1 LINSNIIKTQS
12 NSVTEQIT
20 WLLAAGIAITMVWFP
35 FLNGALC
42 VLFFLMRVYQTK
54 FRFRIKQP
62 FLFFVLTGAFI
73 ISALSFF
80 YSANVKEALNT
91 LQLKLP
97 LLVFPLAFADGS
109 FGGIQKRKQLL
120 YLFSGSVLLYCL
132 VLIGKA
138 FLFYWKSG
146 NTNDLFGYHILPF
159 SYVYP
164 SVASLFCVFSV
175 AIHMHFIAGKKNLL
189 YHVIPVLIF
198 LITLL
203 LLSNRLGLFLCVM
216 LIVFF
221 VIRMVPTFKLQTLIT
236 ALLLALITGFI
247 LLNQPLRNRFQV
259 LFHFNKASMVPLN
272 EDASLG
278 KSWDGLYLRIAI
290 WSCAADVIKN
300 NPVAGVGAGD
310 VQDELQKSYE
320 SRKFYFASRYNR
332 YNAHNQFIEQWLMT
346 GFIGVL
352 FLLAAIALPL
362 YLSLRSGDLLYTLF
376 LLFFILYCCTESVL
390 EISKGVVWYSFFNSI
405 FAFHQHKPINP

>member
-1 LINSNIIKTQS
+1 
-12 NSVTEQIT
+12 
-20 WLLAAGIAITMVWFP
+20 LAAGIAVTMVWFP

-54 FRFRIKQP
+54 FRFLINQP
-62 FLFFVLTGAFI
+62 LLFFILTGAFI
-73 ISALSFF
+73 ISVLSFF

-109 FGGIQKRKQLL
+109 YGTIQRKKQLL

-132 VLIGKA
+132 ILIGKA
-138 FLFYWKSG
+138 GFFYVKSG
-146 NTNDLFGYHILPF
+146 DTTDLFGYHILPF

-164 SVASLFCVFSV
+164 SVASLFCVFGA
-175 AIHMHFIAGKKNLL
+175 AIHLHSIAGKKNLL
-189 YHVIPVLIF
+189 YHIGFVFVF

-203 LLSNRLGLFLCVM
+203 LLSHRLGLILCVM
-216 LIVFF
+216 LIIFF
-221 VIRMVPTFKLQTLIT
+221 VVRMLHTLKLQILIT

-247 LLNQPLRNRFQV
+247 FLNQPLRNRFQT
-259 LFHFNKASMVPLN
+259 LLQFNKAAMVPLDK
-272 EDASLG
+272 DASLG
-278 KSWDGLYLRIAI
+278 KSWDGLYLRVAI
-290 WSCAADVIKN
+290 WSCAADVIKKN
-300 NPVAGVGAGD
+300 LITGVGAGD

-320 SRKFYFASRYNR
+320 NRKFYFASRYNR

-346 GFIGVL
+346 GFIGLL
-352 FLLAAIALPL
+352 FLLAAILLPL

-376 LLFFILYCCTESVL
+376 LLVFILYCCTESVL

>member
-1 LINSNIIKTQS
+1 MINSNIIKTQ
-12 NSVTEQIT
+12 NNTVTDLVT
-20 WLLAAGIAITMVWFP
+20 WLLAAGIAVTMVWFP

-54 FRFRIKQP
+54 FRFRINQP
-62 FLFFVLTGAFI
+62 FLFFILTGAFVV
-73 ISALSFF
+73 SAISFF

-109 FGGIQKRKQLL
+109 YGTAQKKNQLL

-138 FLFYWKSG
+138 ILFYWKSG
-146 NTNDLFGYHILPF
+146 NVNDLFGYHILPLQ
-159 SYVYP
+159 YVYP
-164 SVASLFCVFSV
+164 SVAALFCVFGV
-175 AIHMHFIAGKKNLL
+175 AIHMHLINGKKNLL
-189 YHVIPVLIF
+189 CHLIAVLVF
-198 LITLL
+198 LITLF
-203 LLSNRLGLFLCVM
+203 LLSNRLGLISGIL
-216 LIVFF
+216 LIVYF
-221 VIRMVPTFKLQTLIT
+221 VIRMFPGLKLQILTGSI
-236 ALLLALITGFI
+236 LLVLITGFI
-247 LLNQPLRNRFQV
+247 LINQPLRNRFQT
-259 LFHFNKASMVPLN
+259 LFQFNKALMVPLD

-290 WSCAADVIKN
+290 WNCAADVIKS
-300 NPVAGVGAGD
+300 NPVTGVGVGD

-320 SRKFYFASRYNR
+320 NRKFYFASRYNR

-346 GFIGVL
+346 GLIGLLFLMLAMAVPFYYSIRKGDVLYSL
-352 FLLAAIALPL
+352 FLLV
-362 YLSLRSGDLLYTLF
+362 
-376 LLFFILYCCTESVL
+376 FILFCCTESML

-405 FAFHQHKPINP
+405 FAFNQHKPINP